1 MGEYRLSAGAV
12 LYAVFLLHK
21 RSIYGVPA
29 VMPPVHDRKF
39 PAFAQEAEQELMD
52 SGCGIL
58 DFDGIFTLDPDF
70 SALLGRCADCRE
82 VFGANLYQS
91 ETERKLTIYRGAD
104 ALLERDGKFDCVLRP
119 AQSPKEELL
128 RALSLPAASDG
139 RLAEVRVDTGVL
151 ERRSLEGIMA
161 SGCGEAQARM
171 ILNALEGK
179 GGYAH
184 LVHTTEQGRVGELV
198 LLYGPEG
205 ILQAGVEYTET
216 QELMRLTPI
225 TPQEAV
231 ERLQTLSETGQE
243 GVL

>member
-39 PAFAQEAEQELMD
+39 PAFAQEAEQELMEN
-52 SGCGIL
+52 GCGIL

-70 SALLGRCADCRE
+70 SAMLGRCADCRE
-82 VFGANLYQS
+82 VFGANLYQNGA
-91 ETERKLTIYRGAD
+91 ERKLTVYCGAD
-104 ALLERDGKFDCVLRP
+104 ALLERDGKFACVLRP
-119 AQSPKEELL
+119 AQAPGLELQK
-128 RALSLPAASDG
+128 ALSLPDAAGG
-139 RLAEVRVDTGVL
+139 RLAEVSVDTGVL
-151 ERRSLEGIMA
+151 EKRDLKGVME
-161 SGCGEAQARM
+161 SGCEESQARM

-184 LVHTTEQGRVGELV
+184 LVHTTEQERIGELV

-205 ILQAGVEYTET
+205 ILHAGVEYTET
-216 QELMRLTPI
+216 QERMRLTPI

-243 GVL
+243 GLL